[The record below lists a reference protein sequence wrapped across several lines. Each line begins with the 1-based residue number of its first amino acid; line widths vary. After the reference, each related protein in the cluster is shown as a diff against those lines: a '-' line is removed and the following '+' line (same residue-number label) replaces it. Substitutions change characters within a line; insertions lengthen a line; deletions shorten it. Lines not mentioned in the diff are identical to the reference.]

1 MCDINPQIH
10 SVVQNPNGTF
20 SVQRYNHVTKRYE
33 VVHTCTSEI
42 DANEIKR
49 ELDADLQG

>member
-10 SVVQNPNGTF
+10 CVVENENGTYR
-20 SVQRYNHVTKRYE
+20 VERYNNATHQYE
-33 VVHTCTSEI
+33 IVHNNLSKESA
-42 DANEIKR
+42 DEIKK